1 MTALLSTETPHP
13 LTLNLSFLAKDDLAA
28 AYRLLIEIDRALIGK
43 MKAGVGRLTP
53 LKRAC
58 EEALHSGGRVVLLG
72 CGASGRIAA
81 QIEHDWRL
89 CCPQNQEAVLSV
101 LAGGELTLIESVE
114 GAEDDP
120 KLAELELTTLPLS
133 EKDVVIGLSA
143 SGRAPFVLS
152 ALKYAGAKTVQKPWL
167 LTCNATEI
175 SHCYET
181 LFLDVGP
188 MALTGSTRMQATT
201 AMTLAL
207 MQILFYDVF
216 SLAHFEGAYAAID
229 WAPSMALTL
238 WEEACFQRNEPVIIE
253 VDSSLVI
260 PVLADLTERA
270 PTFNLPKFPNREDHK
285 AVLVNALVMRDA
297 MTATDAWQ
305 RVLGRPPRKMNARM
319 QGFDLS
325 SANLSWLRSLAPIT
339 HVYQIEELGLDA
351 RPCGNDVAA
360 ALEKQLLLRLMLVT
374 HSTLMMGRLLFFE
387 GNLMTYVN
395 PSNQKLI
402 DRSVQYVMHLYQQK
416 TGKALRYDQAKTQLL
431 KALPDL
437 KPKESI
443 VLKVL
448 QNMGVE

>member
-1 MTALLSTETPHP
+1 MTAFLTTETPHP
-13 LTLNLSFLAKDDLAA
+13 LTWNLSFLAKDDLAA
-28 AYRLLIEIDRALIGK
+28 AYRLLIEIDRALIGE
-43 MKAGVGRLTP
+43 MKAEVGRLTP

-58 EEALHSGGRVVLLG
+58 EEALHSGGKIVLVG

-89 CCPQNQEAVLSV
+89 CHPEAPEGVCSV

-120 KLAELELTTLPLS
+120 KLAELELATLSLS

-143 SGRAPFVLS
+143 SGRAPYIVS
-152 ALKYAGAKTVQKPWL
+152 ALKYAGAKTVKKPWL

-207 MQILFYDVF
+207 MQILFHDVF
-216 SLAHFEGAYAAID
+216 SLSHFEAAYAAID

-238 WEEACFQRNEPVIIE
+238 WEEECFQRNEPVIIE
-253 VDSSLVI
+253 VDSSLVM

-297 MTATDAWQ
+297 MTAADAWQ
-305 RVLGRPPRKMNARM
+305 RVLGRPPRKMSARM

-325 SANLSWLRSLAPIT
+325 SVNLPWLRSLAPIT
-339 HVYQIEELGLDA
+339 HVYPIEALGLDRA
-351 RPCGNDVAA
+351 CGNDTVTV
-360 ALEKQLLLRLMLVT
+360 LEKQLLLRLILVT
-374 HSTLMMGRLLFFE
+374 HSTLMMGRLGFFE

-402 DRSVQYVMHLYQQK
+402 DRSVRYVMHCYQQK
-416 TGKALRYDQAKTQLL
+416 TGKALPYDQVKAQLL
-431 KALPDL
+431 QMLPDL
-437 KPKESI
+437 QPRESI

-448 QNMGVE
+448 RKLDFI